1 MMRQSEFKMKNDPE
15 LGRYTKQH
23 IYGEGM
29 MNVFKSLEKQC
40 LEKQ

>member
-1 MMRQSEFKMKNDPE
+1 MMRQSEFEMKYNPD

-29 MNVFKSLEKQC
+29 MNVFNTFG
-40 LEKQ
+40 